1 LEKIAEANEFI
12 IGMANVLTS
21 GKMKVKQFHL
31 EGQTKKNTR
40 NDTILRCE
48 L

>member
-1 LEKIAEANEFI
+1 LERIAEANEFV
-12 IGMANVLTS
+12 IGKSNVLTS
-21 GKMKVKQFHL
+21 GKMKVKQFYL
-31 EGQTKKNTR
+31 EGVTKKNTR